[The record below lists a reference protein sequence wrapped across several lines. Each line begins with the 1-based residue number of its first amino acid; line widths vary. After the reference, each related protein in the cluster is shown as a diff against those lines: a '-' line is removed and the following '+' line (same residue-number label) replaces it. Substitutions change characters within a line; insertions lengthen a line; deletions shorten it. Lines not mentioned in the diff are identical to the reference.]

1 MMYKPSNAQDLIKD
15 AVKLLVFL
23 KQQNIKVKDG
33 LEVIELI
40 DTLVSY
46 YPDINIHSE
55 IIGEEFKDYIQYVY
69 KSFSTEEFNDTK
81 LVLPYLKY
89 NIRHGVYASLIGM
102 MGEYISLKVVRDNF
116 NSGMIL
122 QDKSSQRTGKDIWYK
137 QSPTTS
143 FTADIKISNTDWTN
157 GPCVVAHKDW
167 FSESKNSTRF
177 HLVDIGNNT
186 HIITSR
192 SILELEYENHH
203 KEPILISNLKKRKP
217 FLEHDIRYITQ
228 SFL

>member
-1 MMYKPSNAQDLIKD
+1 MYKPSNAQDLLTD

-33 LEVIELI
+33 LEVVELI
-40 DTLVSY
+40 DTLLSY
-46 YPDINIHSE
+46 YPDLDIHSA
-55 IIGEEFKDYIQYVY
+55 IVGENFKDFIQYIY
-69 KSFSTEEFNDTK
+69 KSFSTDEFNESK
-81 LVLPYLKY
+81 LVLPYLRH
-89 NIRHGVYASLIGM
+89 NIRHGVYASLMGM
-102 MGEYISLKVVRDNF
+102 MGEFISLKVVRDNF
-116 NSGMIL
+116 ESGMIL

-137 QSPTTS
+137 QSPTMS

-157 GPCVVAHKDW
+157 GRCVVAHKDW
-167 FSESKNSTRF
+167 FCEIKNSTRF
-177 HLVDIGNNT
+177 HLVDIGNST

-192 SILELEYENHH
+192 SILELEYDNAR

-217 FLEHDIRYITQ
+217 FLEHDIQYITQ